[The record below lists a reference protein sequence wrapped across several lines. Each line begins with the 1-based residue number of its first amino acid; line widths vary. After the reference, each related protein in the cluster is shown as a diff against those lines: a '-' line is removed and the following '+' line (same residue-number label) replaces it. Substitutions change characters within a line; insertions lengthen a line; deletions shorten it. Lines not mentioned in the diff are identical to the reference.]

1 MTRQLE
7 MEHEQKLA
15 RRLKKVGQTMEFGL
29 AGSLAH
35 AGAELV
41 GFSVKYSEADC
52 LLTLRV
58 VLAGRPQVAFVGA
71 GDLSTC
77 FLKAAEMA

>member
-1 MTRQLE
+1 MRPYKNMLEDKHVMEVSMTRQLE

-35 AGAELV
+35 AG
-41 GFSVKYSEADC
+41 SE
-52 LLTLRV
+52 
-58 VLAGRPQVAFVGA
+58 
-71 GDLSTC
+71 
-77 FLKAAEMA
+77 